1 MNPSYTSLFRALLP
15 EGILVAGAGAVL
27 AADLTAV
34 SRWPAARRRCA
45 ALLIASAAAAAALIL
60 AWLGPRGPVYG
71 GVLMLDPLAVGTRV
85 AVLGLLLLSLGL
97 TSAATLRPDPA
108 EFIAL
113 MMLAGAGFLAMAAA
127 QQLLVA
133 FLALELA
140 SLSLYVLAGYD
151 RRSPASAEA
160 GLKYFLVGGMASAFL
175 LFGLS
180 LVYGSEGTL
189 ELPRI
194 AALAASHGLSPL
206 LRIGLAMTVVALGFK
221 TAAAPFHFWAPD
233 VYEGAPASA
242 TVLISSASKLAA
254 LVLFARLLGTGFGA
268 AGWPVG
274 VAVLSAASLLIG
286 NLGALGQTNLR
297 RLLGYSSVAHAGAL
311 MLALLI
317 LPKMGPAPLWFYA
330 VTYALATLGAFG
342 VIAVL
347 EAGGECQKLSDL
359 AGLWRRSPLLGA
371 CLAVFVLSLAGIPP
385 LAGFFGKFAVFAT
398 AFSIGGLGTVP
409 GWLALAG
416 IALTAVG
423 LYYYLRILK
432 QVLLAPAAAP
442 AAVVAL
448 PRAAG
453 FSLVAAAVLLV
464 VFGLFPALLL
474 NRL

>member
-1 MNPSYTSLFRALLP
+1 MNPSYASLFRALFP

-27 AADLTAV
+27 GADLIGA
-34 SRWPAARRRCA
+34 SRWAAARRRSA
-45 ALLIASAAAAAALIL
+45 ALVIAAAAVAAALIL
-60 AWLGPRGPVYG
+60 ACVGPRGPVYG
-71 GVLMLDPLAVGTRV
+71 GALMLDPLAVGTR
-85 AVLGLLLLSLGL
+85 AAILGLLILSLGV
-97 TSAATLRPDPA
+97 TSAATLRPCPA

-151 RRSPASAEA
+151 RLSPASAEA

-194 AALAASHGLSPL
+194 AAQAAAHGLSPL
-206 LRIGLAMTVVALGFK
+206 LRVGLAMAVVALGFK

-233 VYEGAPASA
+233 VYQGAPASA
-242 TVLISSASKLAA
+242 TVVISSASKLAA

-268 AGWPVG
+268 AGWPLG

-317 LPKMGPAPLWFYA
+317 LPQAGPAPMWYYA

-347 EAGGECQKLSDL
+347 EAGGECQRISDL

-371 CLAVFVLSLAGIPP
+371 CLAVFILSLAGIPP
-385 LAGFFGKFAVFAT
+385 LAGFFGKFAVFAG
-398 AFSIGGLGTVP
+398 AFSIGGAGTLP
-409 GWLALAG
+409 GALALAG
-416 IALTAVG
+416 IGLTVVS

-432 QVLLAPAAAP
+432 QMVLAPAAAS
-442 AAVVAL
+442 AARIAL
-448 PRAAG
+448 PPGAG
-453 FSLVAAAVLLV
+453 LSLVAAAALLV